1 MSFIFHPK
9 AGLRA
14 AELEDS
20 EAGGSKRAVVQSQG
34 ATEDAGNDDACEWKV
49 GEELPS
55 RLETTCMPCENTVGL
70 KHELAFIQPTVFGF
84 PDAVDFT
91 NYGYSMDFSCE
102 IYKKYVPDEEE
113 GGDDARESNTAYT
126 STTMLKDIVDPKAAS
141 SENER
146 IILDPVLF
154 GDLSCQT

>member
-55 RLETTCMPCENTVGL
+55 RLE
-70 KHELAFIQPTVFGF
+70 
-84 PDAVDFT
+84 
-91 NYGYSMDFSCE
+91 NYLYAM
-102 IYKKYVPDEEE
+102 
-113 GGDDARESNTAYT
+113 
-126 STTMLKDIVDPKAAS
+126 
-141 SENER
+141 
-146 IILDPVLF
+146 
-154 GDLSCQT
+154 